1 VIDLHSHVLPGVD
14 DGAATIADSVAI
26 ARAAVADGVWTLA
39 ATPHVREDYPT
50 DLATMTRLVSL
61 VRDAI
66 RDEGIALE
74 LLPGGEIALEQLDLL
89 GREELRG
96 FGLAGNPRYLLVEF
110 PYTGWPLALEER
122 LFKLHTDGFVPVI
135 AHPERNR
142 EVQSDPE
149 RLEPLVRSGC
159 LVQVTAA
166 SVDGRLGRSSA
177 ACARSLVDA
186 GLAHMI
192 ASDAH
197 LPGVR
202 AIGMS
207 AAARAV
213 GDRALARWLTVG
225 VPRAIVEDTPLPARP
240 EQERR
245 RGVLDRLRGR

>member
-14 DGAATIADSVAI
+14 DGARTIEDSVAI
-26 ARAAVADGVWTLA
+26 ARAAVADGVQMLA
-39 ATPHVREDYPT
+39 ATPHVREDFRT
-50 DLATMTRLVSL
+50 ELATMTRLVEL
-61 VRDAI
+61 VQRTVERAGVQLRI
-66 RDEGIALE
+66 
-74 LLPGGEIALEQLDLL
+74 LPGGEIALEELDVLT
-89 GREELRG
+89 RDELRG
-96 FGLAGNPRYLLVEF
+96 FGLGGNPRYVLVEF

-142 EVQSDPE
+142 EVQGDPE

-166 SVDGRLGRSSA
+166 SIDGRLGRSAA
-177 ACARSLVDA
+177 ACGRTLIDDE
-186 GLAHMI
+186 LAHMI

-207 AAARAV
+207 NAAQAV
-213 GDRALARWLTVG
+213 GDEALARWLTLD
-225 VPRAIVEDTPLPARP
+225 VPRAIVDDQPLPQRP
-240 EQERR
+240 AQERK